1 MRNDVV
7 LEKTQ
12 AGQQEIR
19 SPRSSVTSRARQ
31 LLIAINGE
39 LTVFEL
45 RRRFQARGDIGEE
58 LAELLRAGLAA
69 PTAETLFGD
78 APETNFDAEHLAQAL
93 MAKAAGASGIS
104 GYLFQRRLRSSA
116 TRAQLKELL
125 PEFQRLVADRHGEL
139 YAADQASRVGLL
151 LNQ

>member
-19 SPRSSVTSRARQ
+19 SSRHSISSRARQ
-31 LLIAINGE
+31 MLIAINGE

-45 RRRFQARGDIGEE
+45 RQRFPRGDADEALGEI
-58 LAELLRAGLAA
+58 LRAGLAA
-69 PTAETLFGD
+69 PTAETLFGED
-78 APETNFDAEHLAQAL
+78 GGAPFDVEQLAQAL
-93 MAKAAGASGIS
+93 MARAAGATGLS
-104 GYLFQRRLRSSA
+104 GYLFQRRLKSSA

-125 PEFQRLVADRHGEL
+125 PEFQRIVADRHGEI
-139 YAADQASRVGLL
+139 YAADQASRVGMLL
-151 LNQ
+151 KP